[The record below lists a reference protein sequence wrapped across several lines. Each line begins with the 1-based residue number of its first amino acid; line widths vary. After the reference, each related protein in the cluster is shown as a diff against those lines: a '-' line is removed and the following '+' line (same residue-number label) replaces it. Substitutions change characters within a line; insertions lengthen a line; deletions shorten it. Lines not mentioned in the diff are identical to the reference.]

1 MILRGNH
8 KSAKETLNSEY
19 LEKAMGKEVEHGWAL
34 ILFIDLVHHIR
45 NVGVVPLGVS
55 EEFSVNENGDH
66 YMNRRV
72 TND

>member
-1 MILRGNH
+1 
-8 KSAKETLNSEY
+8 
-19 LEKAMGKEVEHGWAL
+19 MGREVEHGWAL
-34 ILFIDLVHHIR
+34 ILSIDLVHHIS
-45 NVGVVPLGVS
+45 NVGFVPLRVS